1 MSKREGGRRD
11 GRREREL
18 SVIGESPA
26 IPPTGIAAT
35 SETGDTTQF
44 SLLSRPSTTLP
55 DLLRLPTPSLPSHR
69 EPASP
74 SIPNY
79 AKDRHVVA
87 DPTVLPTLTAVLTRR
102 LQ

>member
-35 SETGDTTQF
+35 SELETPRNFLCFPDH
-44 SLLSRPSTTLP
+44 LLHYLTYFDFQHHLFHLIGNQHRQVY
-55 DLLRLPTPSLPSHR
+55 LPTQR
-69 EPASP
+69 T
-74 SIPNY
+74 
-79 AKDRHVVA
+79 DM
-87 DPTVLPTLTAVLTRR
+87 
-102 LQ
+102 